1 MKKCSLSKNNIIDE
15 KIIYFPK
22 SPNSNSN
29 IKNHIRS
36 NNYLDN
42 QNNYICNYS
51 NNCNYTYDNNI
62 STHNKSNSKIYFN
75 NNDLMMQ
82 TMLTENNIKNT
93 KNIYGNNPSLLRNKI
108 FTPSNKYSFYTQYP
122 NENINNINYIKPP
135 RETEPKIVYHKK
147 IFPSFTSKNMKPNSN
162 TIIIDYNYNRDN
174 NIDHNHKLSMNMNMN
189 GINYGNNIISNFYSS
204 NNFFNRRSNYHL
216 ENMNN
221 VLPEE
226 KYGFKKN
233 NKIEEREISFSPSL
247 SRKNQSFKNVIKDN
261 YQNINNNNIY
271 INVVEN
277 FRSDFQNQN
286 MNSLNDLSRL
296 NYGKC
301 FQPMN
306 RSATEEDNLNKLMCH
321 SHSQGFTKTIQS
333 LFGH

>member
-1 MKKCSLSKNNIIDE
+1 
-15 KIIYFPK
+15 
-22 SPNSNSN
+22 
-29 IKNHIRS
+29 
-36 NNYLDN
+36 
-42 QNNYICNYS
+42 
-51 NNCNYTYDNNI
+51 
-62 STHNKSNSKIYFN
+62 
-75 NNDLMMQ
+75 
-82 TMLTENNIKNT
+82 
-93 KNIYGNNPSLLRNKI
+93 
-108 FTPSNKYSFYTQYP
+108 
-122 NENINNINYIKPP
+122 
-135 RETEPKIVYHKK
+135 
-147 IFPSFTSKNMKPNSN
+147 
-162 TIIIDYNYNRDN
+162 
-174 NIDHNHKLSMNMNMN
+174 
-189 GINYGNNIISNFYSS
+189 
-204 NNFFNRRSNYHL
+204 
-216 ENMNN
+216 MNN

-296 NYGKC
+296 NYGNN
-301 FQPMN
+301 FQSMN
-306 RSATEEDNLNKLMCH
+306 RSATEEDSLNKLMCH